1 MSPVRKPLAT
11 AEGGLASASNG
22 LAGAGIATSGAASRN
37 VFAAIATSGRR
48 VSPQHLW
55 LCMLASPHA
64 PAICLQ
70 QSLSAVEG
78 VSVGRKHAN
87 CGRIAHHS
95 AKLAPNA
102 L

>member
-1 MSPVRKPLAT
+1 MSVKKPLAI
-11 AEGGLASASNG
+11 AEGGAASASNG
-22 LAGAGIATSGAASRN
+22 LAAGIATSGAASRT
-37 VFAAIATSGRR
+37 VFGAIARSGRR

-55 LCMLASPHA
+55 LCMLLSPHS
-64 PAICLQ
+64 PAMCLQ

-78 VSVGRKHAN
+78 ISLGRKHAN

-95 AKLAPNA
+95 AKLTPNV